1 MRPKLDVLTL
11 ESQPY
16 GILVFTETWLNP
28 TVRDEDLAIPN
39 FCLPYRLDRTDKPGG
54 VLAIYVRKSLHSE
67 IRSDLQVDGVEAIW
81 VQVRV
86 NQRKLLVGGIYRPP
100 NANNA
105 QWLNMEHCLDHV
117 FNSACDN
124 ILVTGDFNVNI
135 EAPSNKMSRRIIL
148 PTRLRLCCS
157 SLNYDLYRHN
167 LVESHHC
174 DCGAVETPTHVLL
187 SCCFRILD

>member
-1 MRPKLDVLTL
+1 M
-11 ESQPY
+11 
-16 GILVFTETWLNP
+16 
-28 TVRDEDLAIPN
+28 
-39 FCLPYRLDRTDKPGG
+39 
-54 VLAIYVRKSLHSE
+54 
-67 IRSDLQVDGVEAIW
+67 DGVEAIW

-100 NANNA
+100 KANNA

-124 ILVTGDFNVNI
+124 ILVNGDFNVNI

-148 PTRLRLCCS
+148 HTRLRLCCS

-174 DCGAVETPTHVLL
+174 DYGAVETPTHILL
-187 SCCFRILD
+187 SCPLFQNTWLTYLSNLPSPLTSEFLLHGDDRLSDDINISICFSVQKYIRATQRFSTC